1 MMGNSN
7 QKRDEKWKKHKQ
19 HTFDSFC
26 KKIIRNELVDFY
38 RELKRQRANEVS
50 LNIIREQ
57 PIFHDI
63 SDDYTFLINGMEI
76 VVQDNLLGAALEKLD
91 DRKRE
96 VVLLSY
102 FLNLTDVEIA
112 KRFDM
117 STRKLN
123 RLRHKTLVELKKIIK
138 MEEG

>member
-1 MMGNSN
+1 MGNSN
-7 QKRDEKWKKHKQ
+7 QKRDDQWKKHKQ

-50 LNIIREQ
+50 LNMIREQ
-57 PIFHDI
+57 PIIHDI
-63 SDDYTFLINGMEI
+63 SEDYTFLINGMEI
-76 VVQDNLLGAALEKLD
+76 VVQDNLLGEALEKLD
-91 DRKRE
+91 TRKRE
-96 VVLLSY
+96 IILLSY

-112 KRFDM
+112 KSFGM

-123 RLRHKTLVELKKIIK
+123 RIRHRTLVELKKIIK